1 MPLWQRSL
9 ELAGRQPRSKEFN
22 DFNALKNADDWRQ
35 KRYGMTKLVDRFS
48 RKIDYLRIS
57 ITDHCNLNCLYCA
70 PFGGRR
76 KLTHP
81 AILSHEEIVRIVN
94 GAVLAGISK
103 VRITGGEPLMR
114 RGVVE
119 LCRMLSA
126 LEGLESLTLTTN
138 GVRLQ
143 EFAPQLHDAGVKR
156 VNVSLDTLRPERF
169 RKITGYDLLSQV
181 LAGISMAEEVGLR
194 PVKINTVVMRGIN
207 DDEIENFARLT
218 LKKPYHVRF
227 IELMP
232 TNGCGFGDHESLFM
246 PVEEIVRVVK
256 RVGELSLEPA
266 VDSPGPAR
274 LCSLPGGFGR
284 VGFIAPLSHHFCGS
298 CNRLRLTADGNLRTC
313 LFSEKEID
321 IKGPLRAG
329 ASIEKLADIF
339 RLAATRKPHG
349 HRLKCTEVEKTF
361 GRDMQAIGG

>member
-1 MPLWQRSL
+1 
-9 ELAGRQPRSKEFN
+9 
-22 DFNALKNADDWRQ
+22 
-35 KRYGMTKLVDRFS
+35 MTKLLDGFER
-48 RKIDYLRIS
+48 RIDYLRIS

-81 AILSHEEIVRIVN
+81 EILSHEEIVRIVN

-114 RGVVE
+114 KGVVE
-119 LCRMLSA
+119 LCRMLSGI
-126 LEGLESLTLTTN
+126 EGLESLTLTTN

-143 EFAPQLHDAGVKR
+143 ELAPQLHDAGVQR

-169 RKITGYDLLSQV
+169 RKITGYDFLSQV
-181 LAGISMAEEVGLR
+181 LAGISMAEEVGLH

-207 DDEIENFARLT
+207 DDEIEDFARLT
-218 LKKPYHVRF
+218 LKKSYQVRF

-232 TNGCGFGDHESLFM
+232 TNGCGSGDYESLFM

-266 VDSPGPAR
+266 VDSLGPAR
-274 LCSLPGGFGR
+274 LCSLPEGLGK
-284 VGFIAPLSHHFCGS
+284 VGFIAPLSWHFCGS

-313 LFSEKEID
+313 LFSEKELA
-321 IKGPLRAG
+321 IKRPLRAG
-329 ASIEKLADIF
+329 ASIEELADIF
-339 RLAATRKPHG
+339 RLAATQKPHG
-349 HRLKCTEVEKTF
+349 HSLDRTDIEKHF